1 LTLKKFCQFCLL
13 IVVAAVGVGLISAT
27 TIDRHS
33 GLPILP
39 ELQQL
44 STPTPDLAWGET
56 GATVLP
62 VAAQIMAMRNL
73 GGVELNKA
81 QKGYLRPMF
90 GNLVDRITVQY
101 QAKLLDRWEQD
112 GQETH
117 IGEIDSAAQTYCRRI
132 YLRDAYR
139 SGDTEQVTLL
149 AHEMTHS
156 QQCDRAGGIGKFGF
170 DYFQGYY
177 KGGKNYQNNP
187 LEKSA
192 RLMETKF
199 ARQLCQQVSCPPKS
213 GRFYVNYK
221 GSGIKV
227 PVKIDT

>member
-1 LTLKKFCQFCLL
+1 LNLKNFCKFCLL
-13 IVVAAVGVGLISAT
+13 FLVAAVGVGLISGTA
-27 TIDRHS
+27 IDRHT
-33 GLPILP
+33 GLPSLP

-44 STPTPDLAWGET
+44 SAPTPDRAWGET

-73 GGVELNKA
+73 GGVELNQA
-81 QKGYLRPMF
+81 QKSYLRPLF
-90 GNLVDRITVQY
+90 GTLVDRITVSY

-112 GQETH
+112 GKETH

-139 SGDTEQVTLL
+139 SRDTEQVVLI
-149 AHEMTHS
+149 AHEVTHA
-156 QQCDRAGGIGKFGF
+156 QQCDRAGGISKFGF
-170 DYFQGYY
+170 EYFQGYY
-177 KGGKNYQNNP
+177 RGGKSYENNP

-192 RLMETKF
+192 RSMETKF
-199 ARQLCQQVSCPPKS
+199 ARQLCRQVSCPPKS

-221 GSGIKV
+221 GSGINV
-227 PVKIDT
+227 PVKLNS